1 MSENLSSPLHT
12 YARLFKSVK
21 NYKSFF
27 AFAILGVILASAAEA
42 AISKFVVPPLFD
54 KGVIGKS
61 LEFLKFAPLY
71 ILTTF
76 LMRGTGDFL
85 GKYFMAYVGRN
96 IVKDHRIAML
106 KHMLYLPVAFFD
118 KSTIGELVSKVNY
131 DAEQVAT
138 ALSDS
143 VLELFKG
150 ISTVIF
156 LLAVMFSISWQITIT
171 VLTITPIISLYFK
184 AVSKRIRRYSR
195 TVQCSMGEV
204 TNIAHEIIGAHK
216 VIRAFQG
223 IAYESEKIKKIIGNN
238 CKQEVKIALVMAC
251 SEPIMQFIGAFAL
264 ALLIYVA
271 TARNLNISPGECIG
285 LFVAMFGLIRPIK
298 QVTQVNNIL
307 QRGIAAADS
316 IHKLLDEPIEND
328 HGEYYF
334 ERAKG
339 RIIFKQVEFAYS
351 RDDEDE
357 NKQVALKN
365 ISFTIEPGETIALV
379 GSSGGGKSTLIS
391 LLPRFYEIRQG
402 SILIDNINIKDISL
416 VSLREQIAIVTQHVV
431 LFNDTIANNIA
442 YGRVEKTSRE
452 DIEKA
457 ATAAYVMEFVA
468 KLPNGLDSMI
478 GQDGV
483 MLSGGQRQRL
493 AIARAILKNA
503 PILILD
509 EATSA
514 LDTESER
521 YIQEALANIMRHC
534 TTLVVAH
541 RLSTIE
547 NADKILVLEQG
558 EIVEF
563 GTHKELMD
571 NNSRYASL
579 QQSQFKELI
588 KE

>member
-1 MSENLSSPLHT
+1 MSENLSSPWHT

-21 NYKSFF
+21 NYKAFF
-27 AFAILGVILASAAEA
+27 ALAILGVIIASAAEA

-54 KGVIGKS
+54 QGIIGKS

-71 ILTTF
+71 ILATF

-106 KHMLYLPVAFFD
+106 QHMLYLPVTFFD
-118 KSTIGELVSKVNY
+118 KSTTGELVSKVNY
-131 DAEQVAT
+131 DAEQLAT

-150 ISTVIF
+150 VATVTF
-156 LLAVMFSISWQITIT
+156 LLAVIFSISWQITLI
-171 VLTITPIISLYFK
+171 VLTIAPIISIYFK
-184 AVSKRIRRYSR
+184 AISKRIRRYSR
-195 TVQCSMGEV
+195 TVQCTMGEV

-223 IAYESEKIKKIIGNN
+223 LVYESQKIKQIIGNN

-316 IHKLLDEPIEND
+316 IHKLLDEPIEVD
-328 HGEYYF
+328 HGEYCF
-334 ERAKG
+334 DRAKG
-339 RIIFKQVEFAYS
+339 RISFRQVGFAYAC
-351 RDDEDE
+351 DDNETRPA
-357 NKQVALKN
+357 ALQN

-391 LLPRFYEIRQG
+391 LLPRFYDIGHG
-402 SILIDNINIKDISL
+402 SILIDNINITDISL
-416 VSLREQIAIVTQHVV
+416 ASLREQIAIVTQHVV

-442 YGRVEKTSRE
+442 YGRVEKTARV

-457 ATAAYVMEFVA
+457 ATAAYIMEFVA
-468 KLPNGLDSMI
+468 KLPNGLDTMI

-521 YIQEALANIMRHC
+521 YIQEALASIMRHC

-547 NADKILVLEQG
+547 KADKILVLEQG

-563 GTHKELMD
+563 GTHKELME
-571 NNSRYASL
+571 NSSRYASL
-579 QQSQFKELI
+579 QQVQKGET
-588 KE
+588 K